1 MQNYKKQYL
10 FYLPMDYLKGYR
22 KRIDAIDKK
31 IAKLLSLRFNLVKQ
45 LGNYKRINKI
55 KVADK
60 KRELQVIKNIKKYS
74 NKKYQ
79 KLIIGIFKNIINCS
93 KKFQK

>member
-1 MQNYKKQYL
+1 MNK
-10 FYLPMDYLKGYR
+10 LKDYR
-22 KRIDAIDKK
+22 KKIDFIDKK

-55 KVADK
+55 KVTDK
-60 KRELQVIKNIKKYS
+60 KRELQVLNNIKKYS

-79 KLIIGIFKNIINCS
+79 KFIIGIFKSIINHS
-93 KKFQK
+93 KKIQK